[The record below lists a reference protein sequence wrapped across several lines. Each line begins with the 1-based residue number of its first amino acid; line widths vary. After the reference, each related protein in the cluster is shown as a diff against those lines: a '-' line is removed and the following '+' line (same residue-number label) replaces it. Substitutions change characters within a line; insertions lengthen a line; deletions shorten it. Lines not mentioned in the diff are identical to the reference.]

1 MLKSCLIFCLNF
13 VVFFFLQCT
22 DWLNCKTV
30 YICLT
35 FLLSLKHLD
44 PKIVPMRRSFYTIDC
59 HLYNYEDNLSL
70 FLNFVI
76 NIWIRRLLSKS
87 KVYSNPIYAMPCN
100 IDKNWMY
107 KLFTG
112 GGRGGGLP
120 VVTSNL
126 IDSKT

>member
-1 MLKSCLIFCLNF
+1 MLKSWYLLLKFCC
-13 VVFFFLQCT
+13 FFCNALS

>member
-1 MLKSCLIFCLNF
+1 MYLQDTYIQYAEVMISF
-13 VVFFFLQCT
+13 VEILLFFFCNALS

-76 NIWIRRLLSKS
+76 NI
-87 KVYSNPIYAMPCN
+87 
-100 IDKNWMY
+100 
-107 KLFTG
+107 
-112 GGRGGGLP
+112 
-120 VVTSNL
+120 
-126 IDSKT
+126 